1 MSTYSFLNVQAGIEG
16 PGGAIDLS
24 AGAGVAE
31 EGITIEMNGDKDT
44 MTIGAD
50 GTGMHSLHAD
60 KSGTVTMR
68 FLKTSPTNAKLMAM
82 YDLQTADSRL
92 HGQNVITVVDSGSND
107 NTGCRGV
114 AFKKKPTI
122 TYAKEGQ
129 FMEWSFNV
137 VYIDTVLGTY

>member
-1 MSTYSFLNVQAGIEG
+1 MATYSFLNVQASLVG
-16 PGGAIDLS
+16 PGGVVDLS
-24 AGAGVAE
+24 SGAGVSE

-60 KSGTVTMR
+60 KSGTVTIR
-68 FLKTSPTNAKLMAM
+68 LLKTSPTNAKLMAL

-92 HGQNVITVVDSGSND
+92 HGQNVITVVDTGSND
-107 NTGCRGV
+107 NTACRGA
-114 AFKKKPTI
+114 AFRKKPTV